1 MGVGGP
7 TATGAARDVYRR
19 LKDEVESAWQRFD
32 TAANAFQK
40 ILKAPDILPPY
51 PDGIQLIRNFNRD
64 YRVAG
69 EEFMKAQKRMA
80 EFTTRGVV
88 PDDLKD

>member
-1 MGVGGP
+1 VDRLQPAHAM
-7 TATGAARDVYRR
+7 DVYRR
-19 LKDEVESAWQRFD
+19 LKDEVKSAWQRFD

-40 ILKAPDILPPY
+40 ILKTPDILPPY
-51 PDGIQLIRNFNRD
+51 PDGIQLIRNVNRD

-69 EEFMKAQKRMA
+69 EEFMKAQRRMV

-88 PDDLKD
+88 PEDLKD

>member
-1 MGVGGP
+1 M
-7 TATGAARDVYRR
+7 ATFRHCR
-19 LKDEVESAWQRFD
+19 E
-32 TAANAFQK
+32 AFQK

-51 PDGIQLIRNFNRD
+51 PDGIQLIRNVNRE

-69 EEFMKAQKRMA
+69 EEFMMAQKRMV

-88 PDDLKD
+88 PEDLKD